1 MGGGAE
7 LFLPAIGGSLPTWL
21 GVTAAGLSE
30 AALPAIGPG
39 LALGAAYHLAADTFV
54 YDKDGDG
61 INDFDGTQTTSS
73 LLNSEVKTQ
82 FTNGQNTISRVPREI
97 GDGFKG
103 IQQTISEKF
112 APATSTQNTETPV
125 THLEA
130 SKSGALTR
138 KEKENVL
145 KQVGSKTVAI
155 AQAQANS
162 NKCVDL
168 TDLTRL
174 MKGLKGNKALKDK
187 FFLGELK
194 VLLKTLTDVA
204 KDKPSS
210 CVHGLD
216 DLKRAIKEIIPGF
229 PVWTIASVILIG
241 GTTYMLSQQSDGT
254 NTVTPANSDSSS
266 PESSPQTSSTPQASQ
281 NAAPT
286 INAQSLTESFTTQ
299 AGLGTAPFLAC
310 RDKSGATFQCK
321 MNTSGVMVD
330 ENEAVIS
337 DGSSLTISF
346 KGKQYEFS
354 IDNTGKLVDKQ

>member
-30 AALPAIGPG
+30 AALPAIVPG

-73 LLNSEVKTQ
+73 LLDSEVKTQ
-82 FTNGQNTISRVPREI
+82 FTNGQNTISRVASEI
-97 GDGFKG
+97 GYGFKG

-112 APATSTQNTETPV
+112 APNTSTQNTETPV

-130 SKSGALTR
+130 AKSGSLTR
-138 KEKENVL
+138 EGKENVL
-145 KQVGSKTVAI
+145 NQVSRKTVAI
-155 AQAQANS
+155 AEANS
-162 NKCVDL
+162 NECVDL
-168 TDLTRL
+168 TDLARL

-194 VLLKTLTDVA
+194 KLLKTLTDVA

-216 DLKRAIKEIIPGF
+216 DLKRAIKEVIPGF
-229 PVWTIASVILIG
+229 PAWTLASVILIG
-241 GTTYMLSQQSDGT
+241 GFSYMVSQQPDGT
-254 NTVTPANSDSSS
+254 NTLEPTGSSS
-266 PESSPQTSSTPQASQ
+266 PQSSPEESSTPQASP

-310 RDKSGATFQCK
+310 KDKEGATFQCK

-337 DGSSLTISF
+337 DDSSLTISF
-346 KGKQYEFS
+346 EGKQYEFS